1 MYLKWAKLIIVSHV
15 GISTFRQSK
24 NMIRARVTHQNISFF
39 GLPPVTF
46 VPSKHRAFLHRH
58 LLGFI
63 SGEVI
68 DSRHMHLLQQVLLV
82 VLLIQYHNSIRAW
95 SYLLCEGVVDPNLL
109 PWRKLY
115 DHGDSNSFL
124 HMTGL
129 TRAVFRSLLDY
140 LLDLDGIARHRR
152 RGRPRSLGP
161 DGELGLLLFYLG
173 STMTVKHLC
182 LIFGVVPSVC
192 RQVINSMVKKAA
204 KLLRSH
210 PMARVA
216 FPNEATMRR
225 FANMVQQRKPSVN
238 KIIGFMDG
246 VSFPVECTDK
256 RITQNAF
263 YCGYDCDTMVN
274 NVFAITNAYPTT

>member
-1 MYLKWAKLIIVSHV
+1 M
-15 GISTFRQSK
+15 
-24 NMIRARVTHQNISFF
+24 
-39 GLPPVTF
+39 
-46 VPSKHRAFLHRH
+46 
-58 LLGFI
+58 

-68 DSRHMHLLQQVLLV
+68 DSRHMRLLQQVLLV
-82 VLLIQYHNSIRAW
+82 VLLIQYHNSIRAR
-95 SYLLCEGVVDPNLL
+95 SYLLREGVMDPNLS

-115 DHGDSNSFL
+115 DHGNSNSFL

-129 TRAVFRSLLDY
+129 TQAAFRSLLDY
-140 LLDLDGIARHRR
+140 QFDLDGIARRQC

-192 RQVINSMVKKAA
+192 RLRINSMVKKAV

-210 PMARVA
+210 PMARVE
-216 FPNEATMRR
+216 FPNKATMRR

-274 NVFAITNAYPTT
+274 NVFAITDAYPTT